1 MQKGICLPCARH
13 KSLTMLVAA
22 WSYRHHREWTAVFS
36 SRKKIDFSKNDPQ
49 MWNLHVHDY
58 TAAEL
63 CVQFQHPRAS
73 LSMAVLPGQP
83 ERSSAWCTL
92 LMSAPAPTG
101 PNGRAPLLFQ
111 IKRWLP
117 CSPGGM
123 KWHLFT
129 RSRIGPSV
137 RQCPCLPCQLTTQHL
152 LPAWPTH
159 TTFGGQRA
167 DQGRHLIPQA
177 PWAVWKNF
185 GGQQHSVIITN
196 DWGREEAWNI

>member
-1 MQKGICLPCARH
+1 MKPPCAWLHCSRALRSISTSPCFTQH
-13 KSLTMLVAA
+13 GRVARTTWTVKRVMHTPDVCTSA
-22 WSYRHHREWTAVFS
+22 YRT
-36 SRKKIDFSKNDPQ
+36 
-49 MWNLHVHDY
+49 
-58 TAAEL
+58 
-63 CVQFQHPRAS
+63 
-73 LSMAVLPGQP
+73 
-83 ERSSAWCTL
+83 
-92 LMSAPAPTG
+92 
-101 PNGRAPLLFQ
+101 NGRAPLLFQ